1 MTQLSNEE
9 KLRQGI
15 KKLLGDHKGPT
26 EDLKKGEF
34 RSFGDLHLND
44 IKLPNI
50 SNESITVFEMPIKMV
65 PPFIVK
71 SPSNGTKKKNM
82 RTNGDN
88 NEHKSLIQDRAKVI
102 YEILVKGLKNND
114 GKFDKYPA
122 QNKFIALKIK
132 K

>member
-34 RSFGDLHLND
+34 RSFSDLHLND

-50 SNESITVFEMPIKMV
+50 SNESISVFEMPIKIV
-65 PPFIVK
+65 PPFIAK
-71 SPSNGTKKKNM
+71 SPIVCFSHSPLNSGNLKWGT
-82 RTNGDN
+82 
-88 NEHKSLIQDRAKVI
+88 SLII
-102 YEILVKGLKNND
+102 FL
-114 GKFDKYPA
+114 
-122 QNKFIALKIK
+122 
-132 K
+132 